1 MRVAVLVSMFGAVAV
16 LSGIPLDAH
25 ACGESLFRVGGP
37 HRAQT
42 APLPGNVLFV
52 VPSIETNVLY
62 VEAIALA
69 DRLEAAGHTVRVIQS
84 ASLINDELQKAKYDV
99 VLAAYDDRKIVAA
112 KIAGTTTKY
121 VPIATADSQKEL
133 VAASYERYVSCTDDF
148 REFLRVI
155 HRSLRAP

>member
-1 MRVAVLVSMFGAVAV
+1 MRVTVIVSMFGALASLSFVA
-16 LSGIPLDAH
+16 LDAH
-25 ACGESLFRVGGP
+25 ACGESLFRVGGVY
-37 HRAQT
+37 RAQT

-84 ASLINDELQKAKYDV
+84 ASLMNDELQKAKYDV
-99 VLAAYDDRKIVAA
+99 VLAAYDDRKIVTA

-121 VPIATADSQKEL
+121 VPIATDDGEREL
-133 VAASYERYVSCTDDF
+133 AAASYERYVSCTDDF
-148 REFLRVI
+148 TEFLRVI